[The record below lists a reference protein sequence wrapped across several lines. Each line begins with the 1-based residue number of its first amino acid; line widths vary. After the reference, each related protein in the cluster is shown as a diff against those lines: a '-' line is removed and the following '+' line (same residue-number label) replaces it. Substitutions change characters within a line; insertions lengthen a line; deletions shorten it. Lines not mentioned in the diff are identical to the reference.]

1 MNVVTKN
8 AVPRRRSTPRELMIA
23 LIDDHRGAYVVEP
36 ICKIVADRP
45 FDLPYAYSP
54 PVGAAERLF
63 FLHCMACHTAMQST
77 FIGKQCHLASAFR
90 ASPLVHYPRAVVRS
104 SSFGPAHP
112 VFVLNWA
119 SLSPISAHAAAC
131 CASPSRLKICS
142 TGLAEVRTKSR

>member
-63 FLHCMACHTAMQST
+63 FCIAWLA
-77 FIGKQCHLASAFR
+77 ILQCNPRLSGSNATWRPRFARHRWYIIRVPWLEVARSAPPTR
-90 ASPLVHYPRAVVRS
+90 YS
-104 SSFGPAHP
+104 
-112 VFVLNWA
+112 
-119 SLSPISAHAAAC
+119 C
-131 CASPSRLKICS
+131 
-142 TGLAEVRTKSR
+142 